1 MQLHRLNTVSRG
13 SQIQLNSVR
22 SGFTKG
28 LKGWGEM
35 LPEDKKYATDS
46 YVDPESGRT
55 TVDVSDLGISMG
67 DLGKKGWASPE
78 NVHPQVM
85 SNLLSIGCS
94 AILES
99 GLRTLAL
106 HGSVQ

>member
-1 MQLHRLNTVSRG
+1 MLA
-13 SQIQLNSVR
+13 
-22 SGFTKG
+22 GFTKG

-67 DLGKKGWASPE
+67 DLGKKGRASPD
-78 NVHPQVM
+78 NVHPQVK
-85 SNLLSIGCS
+85 LHQLSVGCS
-94 AILES
+94 AILKS
-99 GLRTLAL
+99 SLRILAQL
-106 HGSVQ
+106 MLLCLV